1 MYFAWIRNI
10 QLRNPI
16 VNACIGSE
24 KKLFACYLVLYA
36 KHLSRYDACTSE
48 RHILVLNCS
57 ETISICCQLYIFKE
71 QNNNLSLDIRL
82 QTLCIVDAR
91 NVQLF
96 VTKMERCRHVGNAIL
111 YSKTLYQ
118 VHSVSQIF
126 SSGKYL
132 INNDTFVTFLY
143 LKYLTLNSNVLN
155 YVLID
160 F

>member
-16 VNACIGSE
+16 VNACIGSA
-24 KKLFACYLVLYA
+24 KKLFTCYLVLYA

-57 ETISICCQLYIFKE
+57 ETISICCQLSIFTE
-71 QNNNLSLDIRL
+71 ENYCVSLDIRL
-82 QTLCIVDAR
+82 QTQCIVDVR

-96 VTKMERCRHVGNAIL
+96 VTKMMSYRHVGNAIL

-118 VHSVSQIF
+118 LHSVSQTF

-132 INNDTFVTFLY
+132 INNDTLSHFC
-143 LKYLTLNSNVLN
+143 
-155 YVLID
+155 I
-160 F
+160 